1 MKACGDCYFADLMI
15 QKNQKE
21 DFSKV
26 LPERD
31 DLEEEFK
38 ERV

>member
-1 MKACGDCYFADLMI
+1 MI